1 MAQKPCP
8 RINGK
13 NKNVE
18 KQNKCW
24 DDEGAQ
30 ACLHTKDS
38 GTFLRIPDL
47 CFNFFIK

>member
-18 KQNKCW
+18 KQNSAGMMREHKLVYTQKIQ
-24 DDEGAQ
+24 GP
-30 ACLHTKDS
+30 
-38 GTFLRIPDL
+38 F
-47 CFNFFIK
+47 